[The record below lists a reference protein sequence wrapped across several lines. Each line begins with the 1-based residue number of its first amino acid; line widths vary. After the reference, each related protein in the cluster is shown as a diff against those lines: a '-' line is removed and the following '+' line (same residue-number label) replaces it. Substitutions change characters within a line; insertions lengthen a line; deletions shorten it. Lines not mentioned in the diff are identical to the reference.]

1 MSVKKTFMG
10 SAPVL
15 LMELRHTAEQLE
27 KSITVRSLMAYVQY
41 RNFLINI
48 NLGVSTLGGSEKL
61 EAEYQK
67 YRPLYMLILN
77 SLTIQNPYL

>member
-1 MSVKKTFMG
+1 
-10 SAPVL
+10 
-15 LMELRHTAEQLE
+15 MELRHTAEQLE
-27 KSITVRSLMAYVQY
+27 NSITVRNLVAFVQY
-41 RNFLINI
+41 KNYIINI
-48 NLGVSTLGGSEKL
+48 TQGISTLGGGSEKL

>member
-1 MSVKKTFMG
+1 M
-10 SAPVL
+10 
-15 LMELRHTAEQLE
+15 
-27 KSITVRSLMAYVQY
+27 RSLVAYVQY

-48 NLGVSTLGGSEKL
+48 NLGVSTLGGGSERL

>member
-1 MSVKKTFMG
+1 
-10 SAPVL
+10 
-15 LMELRHTAEQLE
+15 MELRHTAEQLE
-27 KSITVRSLMAYVQY
+27 NSITMRSLVAYVQY

-48 NLGVSTLGGSEKL
+48 NLGVSTLGGGTEKL